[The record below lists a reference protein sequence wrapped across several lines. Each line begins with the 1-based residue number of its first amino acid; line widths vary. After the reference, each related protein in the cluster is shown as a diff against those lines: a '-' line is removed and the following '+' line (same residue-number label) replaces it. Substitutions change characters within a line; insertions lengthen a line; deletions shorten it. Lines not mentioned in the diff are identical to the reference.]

1 MATIPSWG
9 PTYKVSFDFY
19 INKFDVNG
27 PGGWGELLRFTSTE
41 KNCCGLGDRIP
52 AIFTNKNG
60 HYVYPTTQIDKS
72 GDRWKAVKGVNGAKK
87 IEEKKWYKLELTQ
100 YKEVDWKQDKI
111 RVTLIID

>member
-1 MATIPSWG
+1 M
-9 PTYKVSFDFY
+9 
-19 INKFDVNG
+19 
-27 PGGWGELLRFTSTE
+27 
-41 KNCCGLGDRIP
+41 GDRIP

-111 RVTLIID
+111 RVTLIDLEAK

>member
-100 YKEVDWKQDKI
+100 YKDNNK
-111 RVTLIID
+111 VTLSN